1 MNWEWSFRK
10 LPIQPLQLMALVLL
24 ALMSFW
30 SQTGFN
36 VDRNHLLF
44 FISNYSTWVLL
55 LPFAYQLSQ
64 LIRRPYRGW
73 ALIKGAFGLITIHW
87 ICSNFLLYLMRYAF
101 GEVLLPNLQEIQSF
115 LIPSFASRVIDL
127 ALLLG
132 LLSWLYQQQVLS
144 TQKVLVAESQ
154 ALVERSKLQALKS
167 QLNPHFLFNALHSIN
182 TLVESDPRQASEMI
196 IKMSQLLRT
205 MLAMNEREDHIL
217 KDEVNFVKQ
226 YLSIESERF
235 KDRLSI
241 ELEVDEAAKSIVVP
255 TMTLQP
261 LIENAFKHGISKMT
275 GKTALGIDIKQ
286 HERSLTI
293 LVRNDV
299 PKVNDQRAHAG
310 IGLVNLSDRLKTYYG
325 NRVKLETQ
333 QKEGL
338 FEAFIS
344 IER

>member
-24 ALMSFW
+24 ALLSLW
-30 SQTGFN
+30 AQTGFN

-64 LIRRPYRGW
+64 LIQRPYRGW
-73 ALIKGAFGLITIHW
+73 TLIKGVFGLISVHW
-87 ICSNFLLYLMRYAF
+87 ISSNVLLYLLRYTF
-101 GEVLLPNLQEIQSF
+101 GEVLLPNLQEIQAF
-115 LIPSFASRVIDL
+115 LIPSLASRLIDL

-144 TQKVLVAESQ
+144 TQKVLMAESQ

-167 QLNPHFLFNALHSIN
+167 QLNPHFLFNSLHSIN
-182 TLVESDPRQASEMI
+182 TLIGSDPQQASEMI

-205 MLAMNEREDHIL
+205 MLAINEREEHIL
-217 KDEVNFVKQ
+217 SDEVNFVKQ

-241 ELEVDEAAKSIVVP
+241 ELEVQAAAKSIVVP

-261 LIENAFKHGISKMT
+261 LVENAFKHGISKMT
-275 GKTALGIDIKQ
+275 GKTILGIDIKSN
-286 HERSLTI
+286 ERSLNI
-293 LVRNDV
+293 LVRNEV
-299 PKVNDQRAHAG
+299 PKVNNQRAHEG
-310 IGLVNLSDRLKTYYG
+310 IGLVNLSDRLKAYYG
-325 NRVKLETQ
+325 DQVKLETH

-338 FEAFIS
+338 FEALIT